1 MDTNAAYAGVKTTV
15 VNGGAGADT
24 KDTGLVNKVA
34 IGGHITMDTILL
46 ISYLV
51 ELLKGKRTV
60 GYFLI
65 VAAFMVLPVIAEL
78 IVYSKKKDAVSIR
91 HILAYSYGIFYL
103 FALFTANATC
113 IFVYIVP
120 FFILLTVYSDIK
132 YVTVI
137 GLAGIIANL
146 AWVVMTAVTTG
157 IPSDQMADI
166 EIRVACMVISGIF
179 LWMSTKAVKQI
190 NESKLRIM
198 EAQQEKNNELVDRIV
213 ETSDGMSAQ
222 ITNASGQMEL
232 LADSMTKIHDSMGE
246 VTKGSSETAQ
256 AVQAQLQRTEQIQ
269 EHIERVKNAAE
280 GIGTNTTDTAQKVQ
294 EGQQHMSVLAGEVDK
309 SIEANQQMVTQMQTL
324 SEYTDQMNTIIETI
338 TSIANSTGML
348 ALNASIEAA
357 RAGEA
362 GRGFAVVASQ
372 ISELANQTK
381 TATVNITEL
390 IDHINR
396 ELQAVSE
403 AAQTVTE
410 SNRSN
415 AENTKVVVSNF
426 GTIADGTKNITDV
439 TGDLMTIV
447 KELEAANA
455 DIVEN
460 IQTISAITEEVS
472 AHANETYDACEENGR
487 LVDSVTGIVSDI
499 TEKAQALQ
507 TAQN

>member
-1 MDTNAAYAGVKTTV
+1 MSTNAGHMETVAGTSSMGSRVQ
-15 VNGGAGADT
+15 T

-34 IGGHITMDTILL
+34 IGGHITMDVILL
-46 ISYLV
+46 VSYLA
-51 ELLKGKRTV
+51 EFLKGKRTL

-65 VAAFMVLPVIAEL
+65 VAAFLVFPVIAEL
-78 IVYSKKKDAVSIR
+78 VVYSKKKDAVSIR
-91 HILAYSYGIFYL
+91 HILAYSYGAFYL

-120 FFILLTVYSDIK
+120 FFILLTVYSDIR

-137 GLAGIIANL
+137 AIAGVAANV
-146 AWVVMTAVTTG
+146 ACVVMEAVTTG
-157 IPSDQMADI
+157 IPSDQMADT
-166 EIRVACMVISGIF
+166 EIRLACMLISGIY
-179 LWMSTKAVKQI
+179 LWMSTRAVKQI
-190 NESKLRIM
+190 NDAKLQM
-198 EAQQEKNNELVDRIV
+198 VETQQEKNNELVDRIV

-280 GIGTNTTDTAQKVQ
+280 GIGINTTDTAQKVQ

-372 ISELANQTK
+372 ISELASQTK

-390 IDHINR
+390 IEHINR

-415 AENTKVVVSNF
+415 AENTQVVVSNF

-455 DIVEN
+455 DIVES

-472 AHANETYDACEENGR
+472 AHANETYDACEENSR
-487 LVDSVTGIVSDI
+487 LVDSVTDIVSDI

-507 TAQN
+507 AAQN